1 MEVLRSVVRFGFTPF
16 MILGLP
22 SAAYW
27 VVTTAQSNWDYLW
40 LAPILVVA
48 YATAFAAERI
58 APFFDEWN
66 HHDDHA
72 DTKTNLF
79 HTLAYELSALN
90 GVSMIPLLVW
100 LFPFQGLWPVAWP
113 MWGQVVLAFFI
124 ADFAFMMM
132 HYLSHWLSPLWR
144 LHAVHHG
151 VGRIYGFN
159 GVIRHPLH
167 QSIDMIVG
175 TMPLVIMGMPMPV
188 ALMLGILITV
198 TLIVQHSNV
207 DTRLGLLDGHLSI
220 GRVHHLHHVNW
231 GTEGDCNFGLL
242 LSVWDKLIGTYKA
255 EPSRPIQATDMG
267 VDELPNFPKS
277 YIEQLLLPF
286 YYKPGEGEP
295 ERYRKPQTPA
305 QDARAQVAKLHPAE

>member
-1 MEVLRSVVRFGFTPF
+1 MEVLRFVVRFGFTPF

-90 GVSMIPLLVW
+90 GVFMIPLIVW

-159 GVIRHPLH
+159 GVIRHPL
-167 QSIDMIVG
+167 
-175 TMPLVIMGMPMPV
+175 
-188 ALMLGILITV
+188 
-198 TLIVQHSNV
+198 
-207 DTRLGLLDGHLSI
+207 
-220 GRVHHLHHVNW
+220 
-231 GTEGDCNFGLL
+231 
-242 LSVWDKLIGTYKA
+242 
-255 EPSRPIQATDMG
+255 
-267 VDELPNFPKS
+267 
-277 YIEQLLLPF
+277 
-286 YYKPGEGEP
+286 
-295 ERYRKPQTPA
+295 
-305 QDARAQVAKLHPAE
+305 